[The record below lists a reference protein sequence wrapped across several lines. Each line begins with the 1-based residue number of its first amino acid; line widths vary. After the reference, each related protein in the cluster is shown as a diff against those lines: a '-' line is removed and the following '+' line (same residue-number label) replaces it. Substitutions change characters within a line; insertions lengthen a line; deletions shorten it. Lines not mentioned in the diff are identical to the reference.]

1 MVVWRNICEFG
12 YTLFWKRYEGGCKG
26 WKEGKGLHQAQLAT
40 IAPWSHRFLA
50 TYTGTEFERAA
61 NGHSQKPMRAF
72 SAPDQ
77 VIFSKFTDFALQS
90 ILSLCGRKSPDHS
103 FPALHGVFS
112 MQT

>member
-1 MVVWRNICEFG
+1 M
-12 YTLFWKRYEGGCKG
+12 
-26 WKEGKGLHQAQLAT
+26 AS
-40 IAPWSHRFLA
+40 WSHRFLA
-50 TYTGTEFERAA
+50 AHTDTEFERAA
-61 NGHSQKPMRAF
+61 NGHSQKPMGAF